1 MTVMSSRA
9 ATASAEAPEVLPRS
23 ARAEVILAEAAR
35 LFTERG
41 YQATTIN
48 HIGEASGITGPGVYR
63 HFESKQD
70 ILLALIERGA
80 EGFAERAN
88 ALLDQG
94 GTPKNELL
102 RRLVHLNVDW
112 ILMHRELTAASWS
125 EIRNLEGEA
134 RAKMAA
140 LEEGYLQ
147 LWRSALEQLRP
158 ELSADDAEAIADGI
172 YWLMRSTAF
181 YDGHL
186 DGARFA
192 RLVTRMALGAITAD
206 LREPRLPAR
215 PARGPQR
222 VRMVQQPT
230 PGAP

>member
-1 MTVMSSRA
+1 MSSRA
-9 ATASAEAPEVLPRS
+9 AAASAEAPAALPRS
-23 ARAEVILAEAAR
+23 ARAEVILTEAAR

-70 ILLALIERGA
+70 ILMALIERGA
-80 EGFAERAN
+80 LGFAERAN
-88 ALLDQG
+88 DLLGQTS
-94 GTPKNELL
+94 TPKNELL

-112 ILMHRELTAASWS
+112 ILMHRELAAASWS
-125 EIRNLEGEA
+125 EIRSLQGEA
-134 RAKMAA
+134 RSKLVS

-147 LWRSALEQLRP
+147 LWRSALERLRP
-158 ELSADDAEAIADGI
+158 ELSADDADAIADGI

-186 DGARFA
+186 DADRFA

-206 LREPRLPAR
+206 LREPRLPATR
-215 PARGPQR
+215 KAGLS
-222 VRMVQQPT
+222 
-230 PGAP
+230 G